1 MKQEEHWS
9 STLGFLFAAI
19 GAAIGLGNIWRFS
32 AVVGENGGGAY
43 LIPYF
48 IAAFA
53 FGVPLMILEMSV
65 GRDLRADVVSA
76 FRRIRRRYEIIGWVI
91 SGTVLVVLSYYLV
104 ITGWVL
110 AYLLYAIA
118 DRYPAFEAFTSTYLP
133 VDAFVICTVAA
144 GMIVSFGV
152 QKGIERVAKLLI
164 PLVFVVLF
172 GLAIYA
178 ITLPGFGQG
187 MAFFL
192 TPDFAVLTDPLI
204 WSAAI
209 GQVFFSLSVGQGI
222 MLTYGSYLS
231 DRTNIPRSSL
241 IITTADLTVALLAG
255 IVIFPIVF
263 SFGLEPA
270 MGTELAFSTLP
281 QAFAT
286 MPFGQVI
293 GIAFFGALFV
303 AAITPS
309 VSMLEVGVAALGRA
323 TTLQRGSASV
333 IMTMI
338 VLVLGLPSALSYSA
352 FDLTLFGQRVLDL
365 LDDTVGTLGL
375 PITAF
380 VIAIMFMWLQDD
392 ATVERQIGHSLLRPL
407 LRFLVPG
414 VLLAVTALRLIQ
426 NTDVPAWHHLPD
438 GVILN
443 ALLRIELTLGLG
455 LVLLAV
461 GVAITRLRRG

>member
-1 MKQEEHWS
+1 MRQQEQWS

-65 GRDLRADVVSA
+65 GRDLRADVVTA
-76 FRRIRRRYEIIGWVI
+76 FRRIRRRYEIIGWAI

-110 AYLLYAIA
+110 AYLLYALA
-118 DRYPAFEAFTSTYLP
+118 DQHPTFDAFTATYLP
-133 VDAFVICTVAA
+133 IDAFVVCTVAA

-152 QKGIERVAKLLI
+152 QKGIERVARVLI
-164 PLVFVVLF
+164 PLVFVILL
-172 GLAIYA
+172 GLAVYA
-178 ITLPGFGQG
+178 VTLPGFGQG
-187 MAFFL
+187 LSFFL
-192 TPDFAVLTDPLI
+192 TPDLAVLSDPLV
-204 WSAAI
+204 WSAAF

-231 DRTNIPRSSL
+231 AEANIPRSSL
-241 IITTADLTVALLAG
+241 IITTADLAVALLAG
-255 IVIFPIVF
+255 MVIFPIVF

-281 QAFAT
+281 QAFAA
-286 MPFGQVI
+286 MPFGQIV
-293 GIAFFGALFV
+293 GIAFFGALLV

-309 VSMLEVGVAALGRA
+309 VAMLEVGVAAIGRA
-323 TTLQRGSASV
+323 TPLQRGGASV
-333 IMTMI
+333 LMTVVI
-338 VLVLGLPSALSYSA
+338 LLLGLPSALSYSA
-352 FDLTLFGQRVLDL
+352 FELTLFSQRVLDL

-375 PITAF
+375 PISAF
-380 VIAIMFMWLQDD
+380 TIAVVFMWMQDG
-392 ATVERQIGHSLLRPL
+392 ATVERQLGRSPLQPL
-407 LRFLVPG
+407 LKFLVPA
-414 VLLAVTALRLIQ
+414 VLLAVTVMRLLGHA
-426 NTDVPAWHHLPD
+426 NLPAWHRLPD
-438 GVILN
+438 GAVLGIL
-443 ALLRIELTLGLG
+443 LQIEVTLGLG
-455 LVLLAV
+455 VVLLLV
-461 GVAITRLRRG
+461 GALIARMRDG